1 MTDSLQLI
9 LSLILTL
16 GEYPYFQVANNEDIC
31 KKVVN
36 GLTLNIPE
44 HCPKSIKNVMTLS
57 WKYFP
62 FERCSFE
69 DIMSIIVEAKPIDNI
84 SYAPIHLPYQA
95 CETLPTSSGIGSE
108 DLESTTEQT
117 VNNPLMESNKYVST
131 NLHEQSSKK
140 QKLCLLAI
148 VLLVLTVICVGIGVP
163 LSYYNGKSWTSEY
176 DFVVRN
182 SSLTSQTKR
191 FYYRRP
197 RDSSYTMKTKQEPV

>member
-1 MTDSLQLI
+1 MAT
-9 LSLILTL
+9 
-16 GEYPYFQVANNEDIC
+16 NEDIC

-117 VNNPLMESNKYVST
+117 VNNPLMENNNYVST

-191 FYYRRP
+191 F
-197 RDSSYTMKTKQEPV
+197 